1 MRWLV
6 LLLIARTAYA
16 DPTDFV
22 ARPLVLDAGQVSAQ
36 LVIENNLAPSGGFA
50 KPLSF
55 APDLWVGV
63 TPRLTLG
70 IIHSDPS
77 VDRISPGASVCV
89 RTDDFICTEVYRGGG
104 LDALYS
110 PDVSGMPGQVSLAAH
125 ARLLIRDLDPVKPA
139 LTLGA
144 SGRWQ
149 HGRFAV
155 SADPFLQLGLGNN
168 SRGNRAEL
176 WIPIVLS
183 VQPTCRWV
191 FELHT
196 GWDSDVAIINEDG
209 WHVPVGLAVRAAATT
224 HLDLGGEFGFTS
236 LLGPQNNPKQRVA
249 FLTIGWRS

>member
-1 MRWLV
+1 VRWLV

-55 APDLWVGV
+55 APDLWIGV
-63 TPRLTLG
+63 TPQLTLG

-110 PDVSGMPGQVSLAAH
+110 IAVPGQFSFAPH

-144 SGRWQ
+144 STRWQ

-168 SRGNRAEL
+168 ARGNRAEL
-176 WIPIVLS
+176 WIPIVLA

-191 FELHT
+191 FELHA

-209 WHVPVGLAVRAAATT
+209 WHVPVGLGVRAAATT

-249 FLTIGWRS
+249 FVTIGWRS

>member
-6 LLLIARTAYA
+6 LLLIARTAHA
-16 DPTDFV
+16 DSTDFV

-50 KPLSF
+50 RPLSF

-63 TPRLTLG
+63 TRRLTLG

-89 RTDDFICTEVYRGGG
+89 RTDDLICTEVYRGGG
-104 LDALYS
+104 LDALYAI
-110 PDVSGMPGQVSLAAH
+110 DVPGQFSVAAH
-125 ARLLIRDLDPVKPA
+125 ARLLVRDLDPVKSA

-144 SGRWQ
+144 STRWQ

-176 WIPIVLS
+176 WIPIVLAI
-183 VQPTCRWV
+183 QPTCRWV

-196 GWDSDVAIINEDG
+196 GWDSDIAIINEDG
-209 WHVPVGLAVRAAATT
+209 WHVPVGLGVRAAATA